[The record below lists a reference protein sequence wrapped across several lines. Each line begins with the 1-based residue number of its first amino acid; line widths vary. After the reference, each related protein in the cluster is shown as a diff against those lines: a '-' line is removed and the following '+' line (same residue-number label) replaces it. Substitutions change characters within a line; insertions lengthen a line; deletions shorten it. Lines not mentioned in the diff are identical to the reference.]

1 MGETHPPPGARARRL
16 AWSAVVSGETGH
28 RPVHRARCAPAAV
41 VDPRR
46 PPITLGPQRRD
57 ASLWLA
63 PDGSRSPRLGEH
75 GPEHRAGGRAAPAV
89 TAASARGLARGG
101 WERRVDRGSNAP
113 VPASSFVV
121 PTGCGRAHPVGGVG
135 DARGGRPRCPG
146 GGRLAVSAAAAPCGE
161 PERTGPSWLTHA
173 PQRGATLARFRM
185 YRTDGPHGRCVT

>member
-1 MGETHPPPGARARRL
+1 MGRPTPPPGARARRL

-57 ASLWLA
+57 GSLWLA

-113 VPASSFVV
+113 VPASSFLLF
-121 PTGCGRAHPVGGVG
+121 RLGV
-135 DARGGRPRCPG
+135 DARTPSAGWGMLGVADPATQVAADSPCRRRPRRVANRNGPVRRG
-146 GGRLAVSAAAAPCGE
+146 SRTLPSGAPRSPVSACTV
-161 PERTGPSWLTHA
+161 RTVPMV
-173 PQRGATLARFRM
+173 GA
-185 YRTDGPHGRCVT
+185 